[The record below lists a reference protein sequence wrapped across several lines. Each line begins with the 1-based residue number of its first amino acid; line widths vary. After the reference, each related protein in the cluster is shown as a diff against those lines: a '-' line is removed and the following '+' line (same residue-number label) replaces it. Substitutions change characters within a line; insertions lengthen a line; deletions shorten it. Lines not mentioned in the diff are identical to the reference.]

1 MARETRS
8 SSRVVGL
15 LDERGESADAVVKV
29 MVAEA
34 HGGVVEQVAELEH
47 RLVFEEGVPL

>member
-1 MARETRS
+1 MMRETRS

-15 LDERGESADAVVKV
+15 FGERGESADAVVKV
-29 MVAEA
+29 VVAEA

-47 RLVFEEGVPL
+47 RRVLEEGVP

>member
-1 MARETRS
+1 MTREAGGS

-15 LDERGESADAVVKV
+15 LDEGGEAGDAVVKV
-29 MVAEA
+29 VVAEA

-47 RLVFEEGVPL
+47 RLVLEQGVP